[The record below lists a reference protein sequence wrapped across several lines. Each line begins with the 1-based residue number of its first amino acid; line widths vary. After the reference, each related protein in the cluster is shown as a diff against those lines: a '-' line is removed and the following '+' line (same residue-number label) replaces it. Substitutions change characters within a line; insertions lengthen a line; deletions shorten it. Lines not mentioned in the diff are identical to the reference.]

1 MEFLKE
7 LILINNEYT
16 IEKICKENN
25 YDDLKIKEYK
35 EKLLKRNNRLFIV
48 NRGIIIN
55 EYNKDLRSLKNN
67 YFYNKY
73 R

>member
-16 IEKICKENN
+16 IEKICEENN

-55 EYNKDLRSLKNN
+55 EYNKDLRLLLNN
-67 YFYNKY
+67 NLYIKY